1 MTAAQSDHRCVTP
14 SREPQRLPDGIGLDA
29 GDDHLL
35 RVLVITATGCGVLG
49 LAVSGL
55 VSTAGAMW
63 GLAAVVT
70 AALLA
75 WRWQSA
81 TGQLIRKS
89 ASFALLLLVAA
100 ALVLGHGLQIDGL
113 PSTLAKTLLGLCVA
127 HTLVHDKERDLAV
140 GLLVGAMMLVLSAG
154 TAADRAMAVPLLAGW
169 AAVLGCIVVLHRN
182 HQVRA
187 AHLMA
192 PPSRTAL
199 APRHFGTVARAIAAV
214 AITGL
219 LLVLLA
225 PLPDGS
231 ALRDRLAA
239 SALPPSGQPA
249 TDGRSAGFY
258 SNGLLDLRVRGDLPR
273 DPVAFVAG
281 DSPELWRGTVYD
293 TYDGTTWQATPA
305 TGMGSFSQLPQGVV
319 LPPPPADGSAAEVP
333 SETYSV
339 AVTNRWDHVILA
351 PGRVATIRADSPVLD
366 GVGMLVL
373 AGDAGPLED
382 HGDGGFLVPAYSV
395 GVVPIPDVH
404 QAGNPSTTSTVP
416 ADGRGAAPSS
426 LWTTLPPTVPGRVLE
441 LGRSLTAGATDRA
454 AIAAVE
460 SYVRGTAKYTLDSPV
475 PKAGEDAVD
484 DFLFVSHLGFCEQ
497 FASAEVVLLRAG
509 GIPARLVTGFAS
521 TPSAEPNR
529 PLRGDEAHAWVE
541 AYVSGVGWVTSD
553 PTAGAE
559 LAPDAAASSDGF
571 RQRLGDLLS
580 STSGRAGMAS
590 IILIGLLLGWAVR
603 TIRRRTIVKAP
614 SLPAARPRGGEP
626 DPLPAFRR
634 LEAVLVG
641 AQAARSPDE
650 TVDELAARITT
661 SSSDRSPF
669 TAVDDASYGPRLPD
683 PETAQAASASIDSLA
698 DQIRQ
703 TSAHKRP
710 RPPR

>member
-1 MTAAQSDHRCVTP
+1 MTQTSADHRCITP
-14 SREPQRLPDGIGLDA
+14 AREPQRLPDGVGLDA

-35 RVLVITATGCGVLG
+35 RALVVTATGCGVLG

-55 VSTAGAMW
+55 LSSEGAFW

-75 WRWQSA
+75 WRWQGV
-81 TGQLIRKS
+81 TGQTVRKA
-89 ASFALLLLVAA
+89 ASFAILLIIAA
-100 ALVLGHGLQIDGL
+100 ALLVGHGLQLEGL

-154 TAADRAMAVPLLAGW
+154 TAVDRTMAVPLLAGW

-214 AITGL
+214 AITGML
-219 LLVLLA
+219 LLLLA
-225 PLPDGS
+225 PLPNGS
-231 ALRDRLAA
+231 SLRDRLAA
-239 SALPPSGQPA
+239 SALPPSGQP
-249 TDGRSAGFY
+249 TVDGRSVGFY
-258 SNGLLDLRVRGDLPR
+258 SNGLLDLRVRGDLPEG
-273 DPVAFVAG
+273 PVAFVAG
-281 DSPELWRGTVYD
+281 DAPELWRGTVYD

-319 LPPPPADGSAAEVP
+319 LPPPPADGSKTEPP

-339 AVTNRWDHVILA
+339 AVTDRWDHVILA

-373 AGDAGPLED
+373 AGDPGPVNLD
-382 HGDGGFLVPAYSV
+382 GDGGSLAPAYAA

-404 QAGNPSTTSTVP
+404 QIRDTSAGGQD
-416 ADGRGAAPSS
+416 AGPSS
-426 LWTTLPPTVPGRVLE
+426 LWMTLPPSVPARVLD
-441 LGRSLTAGATDRA
+441 LGRSLTAGAPDQAA
-454 AIAAVE
+454 AIATVE
-460 SYVRGTAKYTLDSPV
+460 SFVRSSARYTLDSPV

-521 TPSAEPNR
+521 TPSTEPSR

-541 AYVSGVGWVTSD
+541 AYVSGVGWVSSD

-559 LAPDAAASSDGF
+559 LASEFQSSGTSL

-580 STSGRAGMAS
+580 STYGRVGIAS
-590 IILIGLLLGWAVR
+590 VILIVLILWLAVR
-603 TIRRRTIVKAP
+603 TIRRRVIVKQPRFA
-614 SLPAARPRGGEP
+614 SARPRAGEP

-634 LEAVLVG
+634 LEDALVG
-641 AQAARSPDE
+641 ARAARSPDE

-661 SSSDRSPF
+661 PSSDRSAF
-669 TAVDDASYGPRLPD
+669 AAVDDASYAPSPPD
-683 PETAQAASASIDSLA
+683 PRTADAAAASIDSLA
-698 DQIRQ
+698 DQIRR
-703 TSAHKRP
+703 TSRPTQP